1 MSFATRMWARRLV
14 NATATAN
21 SARTFL
27 RPRAATP
34 LKAYQPFR
42 TMATAAQKEFV
53 NDYPATSITEDAE
66 FGRKLLVKIRGERES

>member
-1 MSFATRMWARRLV
+1 MSFATRMWTRRLV

-27 RPRAATP
+27 RPRATTP

-42 TMATAAQKEFV
+42 TMATAAQQQQV
-53 NDYPATSITEDAE
+53 GDIPITTINEDTE
-66 FGRKLLVKIRGERES
+66 FGRK

>member
-42 TMATAAQKEFV
+42 TMATAAQKEYV
-53 NDYPATSITEDAE
+53 DDIPITTITEDKD
-66 FGRKLLVKIRGERES
+66 FGRK